1 MSTQPSFRR
10 VHRLTPLL
18 RLWSVILALIAAFA
32 LNVNLEALRDIFA
45 FITGEHRGEALR
57 DTALA
62 FAAFAAGNYGRR
74 VCGSGEKHRR
84 DSGSLRAGAEEGQD
98 KTEEAGE
105 YRR

>member
-57 DTALA
+57 DL
-62 FAAFAAGNYGRR
+62 
-74 VCGSGEKHRR
+74 
-84 DSGSLRAGAEEGQD
+84 SLIHI
-98 KTEEAGE
+98 
-105 YRR
+105 